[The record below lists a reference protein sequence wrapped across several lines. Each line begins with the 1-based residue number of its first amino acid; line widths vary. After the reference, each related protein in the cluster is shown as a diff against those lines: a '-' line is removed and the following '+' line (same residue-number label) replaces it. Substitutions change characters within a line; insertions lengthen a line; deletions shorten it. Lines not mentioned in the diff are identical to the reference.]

1 MAFDYF
7 YGNESMQFA
16 FYRIPKT
23 LMLDPQF
30 DHVSLDAK
38 LLYGLL
44 LDRTAMSM
52 ENNWF
57 DDHGRAYIF
66 YSIEEIAKE
75 MHCGKTKAVALLS
88 ELDTEKGIGLVEK
101 VRTGQGNPNRI

>member
-7 YGNESMQFA
+7 YRNESMQFA

-23 LMLDPQF
+23 LMLNPQF
-30 DHVSLDAK
+30 DHISLDAK

-52 ENNWF
+52 ENSWF
-57 DDHGRAYIF
+57 DDQGRAYIF
-66 YSIEEIAKE
+66 YSIEEIARE
-75 MHCGKTKAVALLS
+75 MEGGMTV
-88 ELDTEKGIGLVEK
+88 
-101 VRTGQGNPNRI
+101 